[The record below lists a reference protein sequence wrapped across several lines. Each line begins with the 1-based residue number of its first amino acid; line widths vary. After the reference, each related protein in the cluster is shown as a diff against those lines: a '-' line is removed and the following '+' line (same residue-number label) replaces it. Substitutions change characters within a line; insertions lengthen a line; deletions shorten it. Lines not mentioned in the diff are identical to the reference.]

1 MPTEPA
7 TGARSRVL
15 TYGGGIRLESE
26 RRPRGADHKRAA
38 SARASQ
44 TLHGSNAV
52 SDVLKVGEQ
61 APEVTLVS
69 DKGETVSLADFRD
82 QQAVVL
88 YFYPKDDTPGCTKEA
103 CSFRDLSA
111 EFAEKGAVILGVSP
125 DDVKSHVKFR
135 DKFSLPFP
143 LLADPGAEVAQKYGV
158 WKEKSMYGKTYMGV
172 ERTTVVIGKDGTIKK
187 VFPNVKVDGH
197 VEEVLAAID

>member
-1 MPTEPA
+1 
-7 TGARSRVL
+7 
-15 TYGGGIRLESE
+15 
-26 RRPRGADHKRAA
+26 
-38 SARASQ
+38 
-44 TLHGSNAV
+44 V
-52 SDVLKVGEQ
+52 SDVLKVGEP

-125 DDVKSHVKFR
+125 DDVNSHVKFR

-143 LLADPGAEVAQKYGV
+143 LLADPGAEVAQRYGV
-158 WKEKSMYGKTYMGV
+158 WKEKTNYGKTYMGI